1 MKRNFLFALVGI
13 IAMLTSCNKEEVG
26 SLVTNKT
33 TSFNVSVDGGVKTR
47 AAVTDL
53 TRYVMEVY
61 KGTTATGTP
70 EMHIE
75 QATGTFTDM
84 LLDNGQEYTVLF
96 WADYGTP
103 STDGTNNAANEY
115 NATDLKAAQVAA
127 GKQPTKAAYAGVS
140 KFTVGTT
147 DEAVYTNVTLTHAV
161 AQVNFVQ
168 TESLTSAT
176 NTLTVSYPESYS
188 LNVGDNAVTKI
199 NGAITH
205 TFAYNQK
212 TAGTLGTSY
221 IIAATGTPKTVM
233 DVTATLNSETPIVV
247 SNVPFER
254 NYKTNISG
262 AYSSKY
268 STVLTVTCDDTW
280 GTPDNEEELPTEKES
295 IIGYYYYSDGSCE
308 STYTNT
314 GKTCIG
320 VVFWESADGTQGKI
334 ADLTDSEKLQWA
346 DIYSFPTTA
355 KEWYFTDKADGTA
368 ATKALISDQLT
379 TNEEDFE
386 WYYPLFYWLYATK
399 NNSDI
404 NGRWY
409 IPAIDELEQLLT
421 AATENETFKNALATA
436 GTALRISES
445 KPAWYWSATEG
456 RPGGTGKL
464 AINVAQ
470 IQGDPNTVNIQFTP
484 KEGSTYARAISAITI
499 NK

>member
-26 SLVTNKT
+26 SLATNKT

-47 AAVTDL
+47 AEVTDL

-103 STDGTNNAANEY
+103 STDGTHNATNEY
-115 NATDLKAAQVAA
+115 NATDLKAARVAA

-147 DEAVYTNVTLTHAV
+147 DESVYTNVTLTHAV
-161 AQVNFVQ
+161 AQVNFMQ

-199 NGAITH
+199 DGAITH

-212 TAGTLGTSY
+212 AAGTLGTSY
-221 IIAATGTPKTVM
+221 IIAATSTPKTVM
-233 DVTATLNSETPIVV
+233 EVTATLNSETAIPVT
-247 SNVPFER
+247 NVPFER

-268 STVLTVTCDDTW
+268 AAVLTVTCDDTW
-280 GTPDNEEELPTEKES
+280 GTPDNEEGFPTEKKS

-320 VVFWESADGTQGKI
+320 VVFWENEDGTQGKI
-334 ADLTDSEKLQWA
+334 AALTDSEKLMWA
-346 DIYSFPTTA
+346 DNSLTT
-355 KEWYFTDKADGTA
+355 KEWGFSNKSDGTA
-368 ATKALISDQLT
+368 ATKALISDQVVN
-379 TNEEDFE
+379 NEEDFE
-386 WYYPLFYWLYATK
+386 YFYPIFHWLYAKK
-399 NNSDI
+399 NGSDI

-421 AATENETFKNALATA
+421 AAIENETFKSSLANA
-436 GTALRISES
+436 GTALRIAGD

-456 RPGGTGKL
+456 RPGSTGKL

-470 IQGDPNTVNIQFTP
+470 IQGTNSNTVNIQFTP
-484 KEGSTYARAISAITI
+484 KEGSTCVRAISAITI
-499 NK
+499 NNK